1 MRVLEEL
8 RFKSVRRLLLKE
20 YKKGDA
26 RLIKKRLY
34 SGYIFCIGGKAIYKV
49 KNKIIELDERHVIL
63 APKNCEYHLDVIDD
77 AIFPVIDFE
86 LYSGFFDDVY
96 VFEISEARTF
106 YHNYIN
112 MEKQYMSDS
121 ASRELMGLSNLY
133 DLTARINGYGRE
145 INKYKI
151 IEDAEE
157 YLEKNV
163 FAEGVNIAEIAE
175 KSNISEVYFRRLFK
189 EKYNISPHEYINQQR
204 IKKAKEL
211 LLYDNF
217 NISEIA
223 QACGYN
229 SIYSFSRAFKT
240 IVGLSPSDFKSK
252 YIVSK

>member
-1 MRVLEEL
+1 MKVLEEL

-20 YKKGDA
+20 YKKGDK
-26 RLIKKRLY
+26 RLIEKRLN
-34 SGYIFCIGGKAIYKV
+34 SGFIFCIGGKATYRV
-49 KNKIIELDERHVIL
+49 KDRIIELDERHVML
-63 APKNCEYHLDVIDD
+63 APKDCEYQLTVTED

-96 VFEISEARTF
+96 VFEISEAITF

-145 INKYKI
+145 IDKYKI
-151 IEDAEE
+151 IEDAEQ
-157 YLEKNV
+157 YLENNYLR
-163 FAEGVNIAEIAE
+163 ENLSITEIA
-175 KSNISEVYFRRLFK
+175 KQSNISEVYFRRLFK
-189 EKYNISPHEYINQQR
+189 EKYNVSPHEYINQQR
-204 IKKAKEL
+204 IKKAKDL
-211 LLYDNF
+211 LLYENS

-223 QACGYN
+223 QACGFN

-240 IVGLSPSDFKSK
+240 IVGLSPTDFKSK